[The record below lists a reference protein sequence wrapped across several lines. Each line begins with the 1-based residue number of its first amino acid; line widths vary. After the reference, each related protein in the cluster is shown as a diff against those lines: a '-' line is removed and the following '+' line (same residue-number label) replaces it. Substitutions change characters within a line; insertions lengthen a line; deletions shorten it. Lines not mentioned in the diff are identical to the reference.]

1 MFHSGWCFDLA
12 DLRSNHR
19 WISGGIYQSI
29 LWSVVGCVTT
39 VAQKHCGPEIQWSRN
54 TVAQKYS
61 GSEIQWLRNTVA
73 QKYSGSDFNTEI

>member
-19 WISGGIYQSI
+19 WISGGIHQSI

-39 VAQKHCGPEIQWSRN
+39 VAQKHCGPEIQW
-54 TVAQKYS
+54 
-61 GSEIQWLRNTVA
+61 LRNTVA
-73 QKYSGSDFNTEI
+73 QTSILKSEFQGIDLKNVLLCSLA